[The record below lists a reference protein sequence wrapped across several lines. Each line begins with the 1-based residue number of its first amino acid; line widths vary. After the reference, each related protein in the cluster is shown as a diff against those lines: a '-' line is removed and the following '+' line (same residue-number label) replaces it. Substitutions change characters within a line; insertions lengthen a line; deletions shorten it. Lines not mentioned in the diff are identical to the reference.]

1 MRDSGSSW
9 CIVKN
14 AKIFWKYFEFSR
26 NKNSRILIRLCK
38 QVLMNRSI
46 IFLDPEKKG
55 VSASSF
61 FSFLQNI
68 ITVIL
73 YLHCNEINCFAVAQ
87 HIKIGYFVGSS
98 GRMLSVFSTSSQD
111 KLNVKSTLQLF
122 YFNQRSKDIDCGS

>member
-1 MRDSGSSW
+1 
-9 CIVKN
+9 
-14 AKIFWKYFEFSR
+14 
-26 NKNSRILIRLCK
+26 
-38 QVLMNRSI
+38 MNRSI
-46 IFLDPEKKG
+46 ICLDPEKKG

-73 YLHCNEINCFAVAQ
+73 YLHCNETNCFAVAQ
-87 HIKIGYFVGSS
+87 NIKMGYFVARMMVIPVPISGNYKFGSS

-111 KLNVKSTLQLF
+111 KLNVKSTLQFF